1 MQPLMQSHGAAGED
15 GSRQHAAAGPQQQAA
30 GSAAGK
36 QAAELTPLARVPPF
50 QTRSTFSY
58 TWMYGGSVA
67 IVWGWVL
74 ITIMNV
80 FVGLALS
87 EMASGEH
94 LAFKGLSRQMLKHMP
109 HCSGRCMC
117 SAFACTRARA
127 RASCSRLLQV
137 HALACARKR
146 SCCRRM
152 HAPRADTRAGTLMH
166 RSRSFPHRRR
176 RVLLVWSHGRQEVG
190 VSGRC
195 LLACLYASM
204 LACVYAC
211 MLT

>member
-127 RASCSRLLQV
+127 RARRARGYCRCMHSR
-137 HALACARKR
+137 ALASAAAAGACMR
-146 SCCRRM
+146 
-152 HAPRADTRAGTLMH
+152 PVQTRALAP
-166 RSRSFPHRRR
+166 SCIALAAFPTA
-176 RVLLVWSHGRQEVG
+176 GG
-190 VSGRC
+190 VFYWSGR
-195 LLACLYASM
+195 M
-204 LACVYAC
+204 GGKKWG
-211 MLT
+211 